1 MKDVQWTHVFA
12 GPSTNECIINVRHV
26 ARRRDTGTNPI
37 KQRNE
42 TTKAESIN

>member
-26 ARRRDTGTNPI
+26 HSGTNPI

-42 TTKAESIN
+42 TTKAETIN